1 MGCVL
6 VDHRVGCHGESGD
19 LAERIAVHQS
29 VAAVALDAAF
39 LAEFEVFAE
48 PMFGRRRGCF
58 QDGGAAFLAFDH
70 ALFAAPDADEGEY
83 RW

>member
-1 MGCVL
+1 
-6 VDHRVGCHGESGD
+6 
-19 LAERIAVHQS
+19 